1 MEKGFSRT
9 EIILDPTANE
19 EDKIGECEIRAK
31 LLIAYMPSMNEVTQI
46 HHIGE
51 IEYSKMQE
59 GIELCLDACTKVYM
73 MMRSTLQARR
83 GI

>member
-59 GIELCLDACTKVYM
+59 
-73 MMRSTLQARR
+73 ARVAQNNVDIIIIR
-83 GI
+83 